1 MPLRILL
8 SAALVAASLCAGQS
22 AVAAPKAGTAPA
34 AAKPAVKF
42 GLTQAL
48 ATLQG
53 CPNARFE
60 GDSMMA
66 LGGVLQENQPRINA
80 LPIDKR
86 MDMMNKVVA
95 EETAKATAWRKSNK
109 LDCATAPEQAAGYWN
124 RTIQVMATA
133 QQADVLEKQKKTPAV
148 TNKPAPTAVA
158 GAAVALP

>member
-1 MPLRILL
+1 MQFRILL

-22 AVAAPKAGTAPA
+22 AVAAPKAAAKPV
-34 AAKPAVKF
+34 AAKPAVPF

-48 ATLQG
+48 ATLQS

-66 LGGVLQENQPRINA
+66 LGGVMQENKARISA
-80 LPIDKR
+80 LPIEKR

-95 EETAKATAWRKSNK
+95 EETAKATAWGKANK
-109 LDCATAPEQAAGYWN
+109 LDCATAAEQGAGYWN
-124 RTIQVMATA
+124 RTIQAMAIA
-133 QQADVLEKQKKTPAV
+133 EQADAVAKQKAAPA
-148 TNKPAPTAVA
+148 TGKPAPTPVA

>member
-1 MPLRILL
+1 MPFRILL

-22 AVAAPKAGTAPA
+22 AIAAPKAAVKPA
-34 AAKPAVKF
+34 AVKF

-48 ATLQG
+48 ATLQT

-86 MDMMNKVVA
+86 MDMMNKLVA
-95 EETAKATAWRKSNK
+95 EETAKATAWGKANK
-109 LDCATAPEQAAGYWN
+109 LDCATAAEQSAGYWN
-124 RTIQVMATA
+124 RTIQGMAA
-133 QQADVLEKQKKTPAV
+133 EQQADALEKQKKTPAV
-148 TNKPAPTAVA
+148 AGKPASTAVP